1 MNERRRDYMI
11 RFGIIGTNWITDR
24 FIQAA
29 EGVEGIQLEA
39 VYSRTEERARGF
51 AETHEINR
59 YFTDIHEMA
68 SKEHIDAV
76 YIASP
81 NSFHCSQAIAFLNKG
96 IHVLCEKPL
105 ASNEREVQEMVAAAK
120 KNNTL
125 LMEAVRTT
133 FLPNFQVLRE
143 KLHTLGAIRKVN
155 VSCCKYSSRYEAYKE
170 GTILNAF
177 NPAFSNGALMDL
189 GVYCIY
195 PMIVLFGEPH
205 EIKAIATMLDSG
217 VDGSGSVIMNYEQMD
232 IVATFSK
239 ISDTHIPTEIQG
251 EDGTVTIDKIGEFST
266 LTFYYRNGETSTYT
280 QKEDHPP
287 MYYEVQ
293 EFVSII
299 RTEGKYESPINS
311 YQHSLIS
318 SRVMDMARK
327 QIGLVFPA
335 DR

>member
-1 MNERRRDYMI
+1 MI

-29 EGVEGIQLEA
+29 EGVDGLKFEA
-39 VYSRTEERARGF
+39 VYSRTEERARAF
-51 AETHEINR
+51 AETHGVNR

-81 NSFHCSQAIAFLNKG
+81 NSFHCSQAVAYLNKG

-105 ASNEREVQEMVAAAK
+105 ASNEREVQEMVSAAK
-120 KNNTL
+120 KNNVL

-143 KLHTLGAIRKVN
+143 KLHTIGVIRKVN
-155 VSCCKYSSRYEAYKE
+155 VSCCKYSSRYDAYKE

-189 GVYCIY
+189 GVYCIF
-195 PMIVLFGEPH
+195 PMMVLFGEPD
-205 EIKAIATMLDSG
+205 EIKATAIMLDSG
-217 VDGSGSVIMNYEQMD
+217 VDGSGSVIMNYKNMD

-239 ISDTHIPTEIQG
+239 ISNTQLPTEIQG

-266 LTFYYRNGETSTYT
+266 LTFSYRNGGTFTYT
-280 QKEDHPP
+280 QKNDHPP
-287 MYYEVQ
+287 MYYEIQ
-293 EFVSII
+293 DFVSII
-299 RTEGKYESPINS
+299 LSEGKYESPINS
-311 YQHSLIS
+311 YQHSLLS

>member
-1 MNERRRDYMI
+1 MI

-29 EGVEGIQLEA
+29 GEVDCFQLGA
-39 VYSRTEERARGF
+39 VYSRTEERARSY
-51 AETHEINR
+51 ALTHGIPR
-59 YFTDIHEMA
+59 YFTDIDEMA
-68 SKEHIDAV
+68 DKDHIDAV

-81 NSFHCSQAIAFLNKG
+81 NSFHCSQAISFLRKG

-105 ASNEREVQEMVAAAK
+105 ASNEREVQEMIAAAK
-120 KNNTL
+120 ENGAI

-133 FLPNFQVLRE
+133 FLPNFQLLKE
-143 KLHTLGAIRKVN
+143 KLHTIGTIRKVN
-155 VSCCKYSSRYEAYKE
+155 VSCCKYSSRYDAYKD

-195 PMIVLFGEPH
+195 PMAVLFGEPK
-205 EIKAIATMLDSG
+205 EIKATGIMLDSG
-217 VDGSGSVIMNYEQMD
+217 VDGSGTVIMKYEEMEV
-232 IVATFSK
+232 VATFSK
-239 ISDTHIPTEIQG
+239 ISNTLIPTEIQG
-251 EDGTVTIDKIGEFST
+251 EAGTVTIDQIGEFST
-266 LTFYYRNGETSTYT
+266 LTFYYHNGEKCVYT
-280 QKEDHPP
+280 QKEDFPY
-287 MYYEVQ
+287 MYYEIN

-299 RTEGKYESPINS
+299 KNGGEYESAINS

-318 SRVMDMARK
+318 SRVMDNARK

-335 DR
+335 DRT